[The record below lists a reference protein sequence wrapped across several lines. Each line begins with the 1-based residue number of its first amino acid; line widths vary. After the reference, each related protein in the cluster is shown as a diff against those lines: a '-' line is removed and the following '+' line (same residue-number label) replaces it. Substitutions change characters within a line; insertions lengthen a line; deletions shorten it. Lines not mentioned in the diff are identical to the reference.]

1 MKVITEQGCSWEY
14 SVMIYLKWNYPLY
27 GDHTKEVCILKSVA
41 TEWSLALLLDNL
53 VNQSLRKF
61 KWSVV
66 VVDLYL
72 NMEKTMESGT
82 NTHKGN
88 KSVVLVKGFF

>member
-1 MKVITEQGCSWEY
+1 M
-14 SVMIYLKWNYPLY
+14 
-27 GDHTKEVCILKSVA
+27 
-41 TEWSLALLLDNL
+41 
-53 VNQSLRKF
+53 
-61 KWSVV
+61 V

-88 KSVVLVKGFF
+88 KSVVLVKGFFKFFFCLVLMFKFHKVS